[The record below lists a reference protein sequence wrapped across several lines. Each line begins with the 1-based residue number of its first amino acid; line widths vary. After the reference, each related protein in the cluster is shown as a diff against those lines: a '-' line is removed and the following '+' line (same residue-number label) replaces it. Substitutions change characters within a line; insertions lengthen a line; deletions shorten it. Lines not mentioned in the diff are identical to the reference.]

1 MSPAESFVAE
11 IRAEFPSFRIVPKEA
26 SRFCRLI
33 DVVLRVV
40 TLGAQRRFLTHYHT
54 VIGATLYVPP
64 DWERRS
70 WQEKVVTLRHE
81 RVHLR
86 QFRRYGRVGMTLLY
100 LLPLLPIGLAW
111 GRARL
116 EWEAYAETLR
126 ATAEVLG
133 EEAAS
138 DPRLHDHIVRQFTS
152 GAYGW
157 MWPFPRAVRG
167 WIARELRRA
176 SRSGEPSGATA
187 HRRVL

>member
-1 MSPAESFVAE
+1 MTTSPDEALVAE
-11 IRAEFPSFRIVPKEA
+11 VRGEFPRFRIVRKSE

-33 DVVLRVV
+33 DVLLRVV
-40 TLGAQRRFLTHYHT
+40 TLGAQRKFLSHYHT

-64 DWERRS
+64 DWDLRS

-86 QFRRYGRVGMTLLY
+86 QFRKYGRVGMTLLY
-100 LLPLLPIGLAW
+100 LLPILPVGLAW

-126 ATAEVLG
+126 ATAEVWG
-133 EEAAS
+133 RERAA

-157 MWPFPRAVRG
+157 MWPFPAVVRR
-167 WIARELRRA
+167 WIANEIA
-176 SRSGEPSGATA
+176 EQTA
-187 HRRVL
+187 PPGTARDGS